1 MAAGFSTGYGFDAL
15 GVALLSASSPYYLI
29 VSSFF
34 FGALN
39 KGGTALAIL
48 GINKGITTVILAMV
62 IIMFAAVR
70 YSKGKVT
77 DG

>member
-1 MAAGFSTGYGFDAL
+1 MLFRS
-15 GVALLSASSPYYLI
+15 
-29 VSSFF
+29 
-34 FGALN
+34 N